1 MYCTKH
7 NLFYRFGRCPKCLE
21 TEVKGK
27 TYAAQASV
35 DGRWQALQANPTALN
50 QDQFGICG
58 MSSVVYLLLNYK
70 STRAQE
76 LFEATFADLFY
87 NGRQFSIAGHA
98 PISIPF
104 RYLARRY
111 RLMEQSMEQEAPQK
125 ADQWVK
131 NKAAYYLTQGYLQ
144 KDVTAWETD
153 VRKPSK
159 FVPIVQHFELSN
171 LYFADF
177 CVSRGLGYVFKT
189 VAKSRYESEKK
200 QFNLEFS
207 ETIPMYYQEV
217 THLGNFAL
225 RTNNL
230 AYILANIIGANV
242 HIACKTGANTT
253 VKLAKDAG
261 VPTSTFTTG
270 DDLLK
275 KFKKHFTAPGKFA
288 VAAVFGDI
296 CKQGDHVSNDSP
308 AGTKPGLRLAYNH
321 WVVIK
326 NFSKSGAIGTTC
338 TKNHADLQIWT
349 WAKDYSIQVCEGNLP
364 SYIQDVIFGEFT

>member
-21 TEVKGK
+21 TEVKGA
-27 TYAAQASV
+27 TYADQTRV
-35 DGRWQALQANPTALN
+35 DARWLALKANPTVLN

-58 MSSVVYLLLNYK
+58 MSSVVYLLLNYN

-76 LFEATFADLFY
+76 LFEAAFADLFY

-111 RLMEQSMEQEAPQK
+111 RLKEQSMAQAAPQK
-125 ADQWVK
+125 ADQWVTA
-131 NKAAYYLTQGYLQ
+131 KAADFLTQGYTPTSVA
-144 KDVTAWETD
+144 KWETEK
-153 VRKPSK
+153 RKAAN
-159 FVPIVQHFELSN
+159 FTPIVQAFELSN

-230 AYILANIIGANV
+230 AYILQNIIGANV
-242 HIACKTGANTT
+242 HIASKTGANTT

-261 VPTSTFTTG
+261 VPTTTFTTG

-275 KFKKHFTAPGKFA
+275 EFQKHFTSTDKFA

-296 CKQGDHVSNDSP
+296 CKQGDHVSKDSP
-308 AGTKPGLRLAYNH
+308 AGTKAAVRLAYNH

-326 NFSKSGAIGTTC
+326 SFSKSGAIATTC
-338 TKNHADLQIWT
+338 TKDHADLQIWT
-349 WAKDYSIQVCEGNLP
+349 WAKDYSIQVCEAHLP